1 MTQTLPFIPED
12 SLHHLAPMEGSRNP
26 AKVGF
31 MTPIPTEG
39 GTDGVNPLLGLLNSA
54 VFLGKVDL
62 LASFVP
68 VGSTL

>member
-1 MTQTLPFIPED
+1 
-12 SLHHLAPMEGSRNP
+12 MEGSRNP

-39 GTDGVNPLLGLLNSA
+39 DMDGENPLLGLLNSA

-62 LASFVP
+62 LASFIP
-68 VGSTL
+68 VGSAL

>member
-1 MTQTLPFIPED
+1 
-12 SLHHLAPMEGSRNP
+12 
-26 AKVGF
+26 

-39 GTDGVNPLLGLLNSA
+39 GTDVENPLLGLLNSA

-62 LASFVP
+62 LASFIT